1 MLQIISTAEFQ
12 EKIFD
17 FTKQNEW
24 NYSNSTPVV
33 LNFSASWCGPCHRFA
48 PTLED
53 AAIKYQDSIK
63 VYKIDIDASPEVPAM
78 FGVRSVPTT
87 VFIRMG
93 EEPALAMGAMTP
105 ESLDRAINE
114 LLLAPA
120 LQK

>member
-1 MLQIISTAEFQ
+1 MLEIISTQSFQ

-17 FTKQNEW
+17 FATQNEW
-24 NYSNSTPVV
+24 NYDNSTPVV
-33 LNFSASWCGPCHRFA
+33 LNFFATWCGPCHQFS

-53 AAIKYQDSIK
+53 ASIKYKDSIK

-87 VFIRMG
+87 VFIRKG
-93 EEPALAMGAMTP
+93 EEPALAMGAMNP
-105 ESLDRAINE
+105 EALDRAINE
-114 LLLAPA
+114 LLLGPS